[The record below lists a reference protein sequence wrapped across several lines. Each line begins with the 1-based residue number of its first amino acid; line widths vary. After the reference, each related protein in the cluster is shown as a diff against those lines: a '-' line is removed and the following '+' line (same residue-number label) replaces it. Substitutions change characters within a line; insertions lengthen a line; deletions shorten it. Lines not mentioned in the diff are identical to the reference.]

1 MVALLGLAVA
11 CIWRFSARTEAS
23 EAQYQISQ
31 MAVSRTPFTAV
42 SVPEG
47 TSIVSQFSSENALER
62 RPNDAVEMRLDR
74 PGQIEVAQYQASESQ
89 HEDRR
94 LMFRI
99 ALGLALAYV
108 VFLGCWIWATRLR
121 ARRPRH

>member
-1 MVALLGLAVA
+1 MMAA
-11 CIWRFSARTEAS
+11 FSGGN
-23 EAQYQISQ
+23 
-31 MAVSRTPFTAV
+31 V
-42 SVPEG
+42 
-47 TSIVSQFSSENALER
+47 LEKR
-62 RPNDAVEMRLDR
+62 RNDAVEMGADL
-74 PGQIEVAQYQASESQ
+74 PGQTEAAQYQASESQ

-94 LMFRI
+94 MMFRI